1 MPSPIPY
8 LHVKHSAQ
16 KSIVRLEEVVYSQC
30 SGQDLVHSEC
40 SKNPSC
46 GHHQALYREW
56 ASKDDGSQSSFPPV
70 SSLLPA

>member
-16 KSIVRLEEVVYSQC
+16 RRIVRLKEVVYSQC

-40 SKNPSC
+40 SVNLSC
-46 GHHQALYREW
+46 GYHQALYGEW
-56 ASKDDGSQSSFPPV
+56 G
-70 SSLLPA
+70 